1 MSGLRGLRA
10 WLLGL
15 LIWQTAWVSMSSHAT
30 EVSLVFAGDTVLN
43 DDAGDMIARGQ
54 DPFAPFASYLAQAD
68 FRMANLECVVSTLGE
83 AVDKV
88 YTFQAHPRVLPVI
101 KQHFHAVALANNH
114 SGDAGPVAFADMLQ
128 ALTREGIGFVGGG
141 MNLKEAHQPLLVNIR
156 GVRIAL
162 LSYNEFHPRSFEA
175 GVNLP
180 GVAWSEDTQVV
191 ADIRAAKQ
199 LHRADVVIPIMHWGW
214 ENERQANARQRQLA
228 RTMVLAGADAVIG
241 GHPHVTQEVTLV
253 HGKPVI
259 FSVGN
264 FVMKETD
271 NEHQRRGWL
280 LKLFLDKKGVT
291 RFETLPV
298 RLDLQGLPS
307 LDSDSSSPCWERHQS
322 QMQTCPPR
330 P

>member
-1 MSGLRGLRA
+1 MKGMRELRA
-10 WLLGL
+10 WLMGI
-15 LIWQTAWVSMSSHAT
+15 LICHAAGWPLISHAE

-43 DDAGDMIARGQ
+43 DEAGEMIARGE
-54 DPFAPFASYLAQAD
+54 DPFAPFASYLARAD
-68 FRMANLECVVSTLGE
+68 FRIANLECVVSTLGE

-101 KQHFHAVALANNH
+101 KQHFDAVALANNH

-141 MNLKEAHQPLLVNIR
+141 MNLQEAHKPLLLNIR

-175 GVNLP
+175 GFQLP

-191 ADIRAAKQ
+191 ADIRAARQ

-280 LKLFLDKKGVT
+280 LKLFLDKRGVS

-298 RLDLQGLPS
+298 SLDMQGLPS
-307 LDSDSSSPCWERHQS
+307 MDRDTSSPCWQRHQRRVQS
-322 QMQTCPPR
+322 CPPL